1 MRAFMSVSSLITM
14 SVLTGTATDPAGE
27 VVVVAAAVAG
37 AGAAAVTSL
46 TGALGPVSAP
56 VTSGNSTRAVSI
68 RLAVTGCCAKAVNGA
83 SPKQTSA
90 TAGTAFQG
98 FLLIQPLTFTQNVES
113 GYE

>member
-1 MRAFMSVSSLITM
+1 M

-27 VVVVAAAVAG
+27 VVVVAAAVPVAVA
-37 AGAAAVTSL
+37 AGAASAALL
-46 TGALGPVSAP
+46 TGALEPVSDP

-68 RLAVTGCCAKAVNGA
+68 RLAAVAGCCAKAVNGA

-98 FLLIQPLTFTQNVES
+98 ILLIQPLTFTQNVES

>member
-1 MRAFMSVSSLITM
+1 M
-14 SVLTGTATDPAGE
+14 SVLAGMATGPAGDD
-27 VVVVAAAVAG
+27 VVVAVAVPVAG
-37 AGAAAVTSL
+37 AAGAASAASL
-46 TGALGPVSAP
+46 TGALEPVSAP
-56 VTSGNSTRAVSI
+56 VTSGNSTRAVSN
-68 RLAVTGCCAKAVNGA
+68 RLSAVAGCCANAVNGA